1 MTSPQIVGLF
11 TLASLVVQTGILWLA
26 VRVCRLPK
34 RGVGRAAV
42 VVIVQFTLN
51 MVLAFGLFD
60 GLDDPG
66 GGGFALVLLTTAVQ
80 IVVTV
85 GLIRRLFGGRLG
97 PSIGA
102 FAIYCVGSIAAG
114 LVLVFILRQFVQTY
128 QLQASSMNPN
138 LRGFHDVEALPD
150 GTHLIVAANSPDDPR
165 GIPEGGPSGAIV
177 AETFEY
183 RQVPR
188 PGWPSFAADRFFCNR
203 TRAPERWD
211 AIVFRHPED
220 TALIYAKRLVGL
232 PGEKVEI
239 RDGAVWVN
247 GERQSPPAR
256 LGPIRYTSG
265 FVFGDEP
272 PPPFERQLGPDEFFV
287 LGDNTE
293 RSSDSR
299 VWGPVPRE
307 NIIGVADAI
316 YWPPDRWRRDP

>member
-1 MTSPQIVGLF
+1 VTSPQILALF
-11 TLASLVVQTGILWLA
+11 ILAGLVVQTGMLCHG
-26 VRVCRLPK
+26 VSVCRLP
-34 RGVGRAAV
+34 RRSVGRALIV
-42 VVIVQFTLN
+42 VVVQFVLT
-51 MVLAFGLFD
+51 VGGLAFGVLD
-60 GLDDPG
+60 GLDDPDW
-66 GGGFALVLLTTAVQ
+66 GGFSLALLSFVVQ
-80 IVVTV
+80 ICVTV
-85 GLIRRLFGGRLG
+85 WLLKLLFGGRFW
-97 PSIGA
+97 PRVGA
-102 FAIYCVGSIAAG
+102 WAIQTVGSILAG
-114 LVLVFILRQFVQTY
+114 LVCVAILRQFVHTY
-128 QLQASSMNPN
+128 QPQASSMNPN
-138 LRGFHDVEALPD
+138 LRGFHVVEDLPD
-150 GTHLIVAANSPDDPR
+150 GNHLIVGVNPPWDTYLPPGATA
-165 GIPEGGPSGAIV
+165 GGLV

-183 RQVPR
+183 REVPR
-188 PGWPSFAADRFFCNR
+188 PRHHTHPADRVLCNR
-203 TRAPERWD
+203 TRVPERWA

-220 TALIYAKRLVGL
+220 PAVVYVKRLVGL

-239 RDGAVWVN
+239 RDGAVWIN

-272 PPPFERQLGPDEFFV
+272 PPPFERQLGPDEFFA